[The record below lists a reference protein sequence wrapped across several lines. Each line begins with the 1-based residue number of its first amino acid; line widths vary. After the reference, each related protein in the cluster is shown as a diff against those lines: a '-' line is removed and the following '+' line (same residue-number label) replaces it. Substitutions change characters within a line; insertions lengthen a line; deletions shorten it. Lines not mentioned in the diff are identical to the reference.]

1 MELTITKFAH
11 LQIPL
16 EDVLNATKKFHHDNI
31 IGHGG
36 FSTTY
41 KGRLLQSGKLMEIAA
56 QRFDCKHGEGDLEFL
71 TEISMLSDLKHANLV
86 SIIGFCDEQDE
97 KVVITTYEAKG
108 RLEQYLK
115 SLNLTWT
122 QRLRIA
128 IGVARALS
136 YLHYDKGR
144 DYAIIHCNINSNTIL
159 LDNNLEAKLSSFEH
173 SIKQSVYNK
182 VEERID
188 TMGCVEPG
196 IKKTRDVTHK
206 LDIYS
211 LGDVLFEIM
220 CGSKAY
226 FQKEDDRY
234 LASLAEYH
242 NELGKLKNMVLPG
255 VWLWIGEDKDVS
267 CCSKFMECVGDWYGV
282 LG

>member
-1 MELTITKFAH
+1 
-11 LQIPL
+11 
-16 EDVLNATKKFHHDNI
+16 
-31 IGHGG
+31 
-36 FSTTY
+36 
-41 KGRLLQSGKLMEIAA
+41 
-56 QRFDCKHGEGDLEFL
+56 
-71 TEISMLSDLKHANLV
+71 MLSDLKHANLV

-97 KVVITTYEAKG
+97 KIVITTYEAKG

-242 NELGKLKNMVLPG
+242 NELGKLKNMVLP
-255 VWLWIGEDKDVS
+255 
-267 CCSKFMECVGDWYGV
+267 
-282 LG
+282 